1 MLVLWRWAL
10 ALVFCCCAPYANA
23 QDSGAGTAKA
33 TESRAGQP
41 VRITGELSQIDL
53 WPNVTILSDPSH
65 SLTLSQVL
73 ARSAEFTA
81 PVSPHANLGPRT
93 DTVWLRIPFEIS
105 PQAKPRWYVS
115 VSYVLVTEIQFFEV
129 CGEKIIEH
137 AQQGMGGAGGPEVGL
152 TRLPGVPLL
161 SAPGQ
166 RCELLVRARKLVQ
179 NALLM
184 PISVMRFSQF
194 VRYEGEEQLW
204 QGLSLGVA
212 LCLLGYAVVQASLRR
227 SALLVWF
234 SVFTVAGIA
243 SKLSYFGI
251 VPEHLWS
258 NVVFPQ
264 SQLSLL
270 GILVM
275 ASAGMVFSGLA
286 LDLAKNSP
294 RTGQVLYGIAAG
306 ALAFGLAFIL
316 GLFSTSALAVLVRVI
331 MPFAL
336 LFVVP
341 VAIKRVF
348 AGDRVAVLTLA
359 GWLPHGA
366 GLIVGALLHSGK
378 IPWTWWTDHAMQIG
392 FTLHLV
398 TWALVMSLRM
408 NQIRVDA
415 MSHKIEKAVLLN
427 AAQTDTLTGL
437 LNRRGLT
444 QAVQSNAE
452 DAESDTRWTVF
463 LTDLDGF
470 KTVNDT
476 LGHRAGDALLAQVAE
491 RLRTAVGPHDLV
503 CRLGG
508 DEFVVVSTALGDSAA
523 ASQLGRHLVDT
534 CKTPFAVD
542 GRSATVGMTAGFSV
556 TVGQKPDLGQLLK
569 RADAAMYRG
578 KWAGKNQ
585 VIEFDAAFM
594 SSSALPL
601 VSSKSKLI

>member
-1 MLVLWRWAL
+1 MVLWLWAL
-10 ALVFCCCAPYANA
+10 VLVFCCFAPHAYAQESSA
-23 QDSGAGTAKA
+23 AVAKSSQA
-33 TESRAGQP
+33 LAGQP
-41 VRITGELSQIDL
+41 VQITGEVSQIDL
-53 WPNVTILSDPSH
+53 WPNVTLLSDPSH

-73 ARSAEFTA
+73 ARSSEFTV
-81 PVSPHANLGPRT
+81 PVGPYANLGPRT

-105 PQAKPRWYVS
+105 PLAKARWYVS
-115 VSYVLVTEIQFFEV
+115 ISYVLVTEVQFFEV
-129 CGEKIIEH
+129 CGNKIVEH
-137 AQQGMGGAGGPEVGL
+137 AQQGMGFSGGAELGL
-152 TRLPGVPLL
+152 TRVPGVPLL

-166 RCELLVRARKLVQ
+166 RCELMVRARKLVQ

-194 VRYEGEEQLW
+194 VRHEGDEQLW

-227 SALLVWF
+227 SALLIWF

-243 SKLSYFGI
+243 SKLAYFGI
-251 VPEHLWS
+251 VAEHFWV
-258 NVVFPQ
+258 NEIFPQ

-286 LDLAKNSP
+286 LDLAKTSP
-294 RTGQVLYGIAAG
+294 RAGRALYGIAAG
-306 ALAFGLAFIL
+306 SLAFGLVYIL
-316 GLFSTSALAVLVRVI
+316 GLVTTSALAVLVRVI
-331 MPFAL
+331 LPFAL
-336 LFVVP
+336 LLIVP
-341 VAIKRVF
+341 VAIKR
-348 AGDRVAVLTLA
+348 ASSGDRVAVLTLA
-359 GWLPHGA
+359 GWLPHGV

-378 IPWTWWTDHAMQIG
+378 VPWNWWTDHAMQIG
-392 FTLHLV
+392 FILHLV

-415 MSHKIEKAVLLN
+415 MSHKIEKEVLLN

-444 QAVQSNAE
+444 QAVQSHAE

-491 RLRTAVGPHDLV
+491 RLRAAVGPHDLV

-508 DEFVVVSTALGDSAA
+508 DEFVVVSTALGDSAV
-523 ASQLGRHLVDT
+523 ASQLGRRLVDT
-534 CKTPFAVD
+534 CKTTFAVD
-542 GRSATVGMTAGFSV
+542 GRSSSVGMTVGFSV
-556 TVGQKPDLGQLLK
+556 ASGKKPDLGQLLK

-585 VIEFDAAFM
+585 VIEFDSAFM
-594 SSSALPL
+594 SSSASPL
-601 VSSKSKLI
+601 VSTKSKLL